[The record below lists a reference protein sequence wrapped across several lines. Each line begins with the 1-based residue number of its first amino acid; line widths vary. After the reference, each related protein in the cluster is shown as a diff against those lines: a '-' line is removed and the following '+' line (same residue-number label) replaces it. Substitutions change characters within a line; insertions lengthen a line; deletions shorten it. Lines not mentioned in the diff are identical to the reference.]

1 RSIAPNSPGGQRAAS
16 STIRR
21 LYAALKWRITG
32 RPVTSGSG
40 QPLIPLVAEPR
51 SGAGENPASPLP
63 CNSPVFTHLHL
74 PALSFALLLP
84 PGQLSHCSLTQ
95 RARHRRWIIWHS
107 NATRSY
113 RDGGTTMG
121 RSISARCSNCFTT
134 LITDL
139 SGGPGASTRHWRRIS
154 GAVVSG
160 CAR

>member
-63 CNSPVFTHLHL
+63 CNSPVFTHLNL
-74 PALSFALLLP
+74 PALSFALLLT

-95 RARHRRWIIWHS
+95 RVPAACGEVPCDRGRWCWWHS
-107 NATRSY
+107 RLDEY
-113 RDGGTTMG
+113 
-121 RSISARCSNCFTT
+121 
-134 LITDL
+134 
-139 SGGPGASTRHWRRIS
+139 PRR
-154 GAVVSG
+154 
-160 CAR
+160 